1 MNPIQKNLIKELKLE
16 HLSEKEA
23 EKRLENVGLIIYQ
36 NVLMHVM
43 DMLTDEEQDQ
53 FEKLLDENA
62 HPNEIFMF
70 LNKMSA
76 DLTTL
81 LLHIYHILQALA
93 PTICGYVVIFDILYN
108 KMLSL

>member
-70 LNKMSA
+70 LNKKVPGFEEIIKVEAKKFYKHTDSIMGK
-76 DLTTL
+76 
-81 LLHIYHILQALA
+81 I
-93 PTICGYVVIFDILYN
+93 G
-108 KMLSL
+108 K